1 MTNTPQTDASADA
14 AFLEKCRPK
23 LHELETVR
31 LEKLRTFKAR
41 KKLAVPVGAVLT
53 PLFGFI
59 DYFLLMLQRG
69 SDDSAAGLTLL
80 VLGGL
85 WFWVTQP
92 KRQYARAY
100 KKDIL
105 PEIARLFG
113 PFDYD
118 VKGKI
123 SMEAMK
129 PSRVVPKHTSYI
141 SEDHFS
147 GAYKGVGIQFSEI
160 ELKKKSG
167 KSTVTVFKGLAIL
180 LTNGTR
186 KFHGHTILT
195 KDQGKIGGWLK
206 KQTSNMARAD
216 LVDPEFE
223 RLFDVFTTD
232 QVEARYL
239 IDPRI
244 VENLKAL
251 YKDYSGDK
259 MMGAFYDDHFLI
271 MIGSNVNHFEPA
283 SIETPAT
290 NEESLLAMKHEIA
303 QILSIVDRLS
313 LYDPKT
319 ARAAAA

>member
-1 MTNTPQTDASADA
+1 MSDIQNYDATSDA

-23 LHELETVR
+23 LRELEETR
-31 LEKLRTFKAR
+31 LEKLGVYAFR
-41 KKLAVPVGAVLT
+41 KKIAWPIAAVLT
-53 PLFGFI
+53 PIFGFI
-59 DYFLLMLQRG
+59 DYWLLMLQRG
-69 SDDSAAGLTLL
+69 SDDGAAGLSIL

-85 WFWVTQP
+85 WAWVSAP

-105 PEIARLFG
+105 PDIARLFG
-113 PFDYD
+113 NFDYD

-123 SMEAMK
+123 PMEAMK
-129 PSRVVPKHTSYI
+129 PSKVVPKHTSYK
-141 SEDHFS
+141 SEDHFTGS
-147 GAYKGVGIQFSEI
+147 YKGVSIDFSEI
-160 ELKKKSG
+160 DLKKKSG
-167 KSTVTVFKGLAIL
+167 KRTVTVFKGLAIL
-180 LTNGTR
+180 LTSGTR

-195 KDQGKIGGWLK
+195 KDQGKIGGWFK

-239 IDPRI
+239 IDPLI

-251 YKDYSGDK
+251 YTDYSGDK

-271 MIGSNVNHFEPA
+271 LIGSKVNHFEPA

-290 NEESLLAMKHEIA
+290 DAESLLAMKHEIA

>member
-1 MTNTPQTDASADA
+1 MSNAQHHDPASDA
-14 AFLEKCRPK
+14 AFLEQCRPK
-23 LHELETVR
+23 LRELETIR
-31 LEKLRTFKAR
+31 LEKLRAFERR
-41 KKLAVPVGAVLT
+41 KKLALPVGAVLT

-69 SDDSAAGLTLL
+69 SEDGAAGLTIL

-85 WFWVTQP
+85 WAWVTHP

-105 PEIARLFG
+105 PEIVCLFG
-113 PFDYD
+113 NFQYD
-118 VKGKI
+118 MKGKI
-123 SMEAMK
+123 PMDAMK
-129 PSRVVPKHTSYI
+129 PSKVVPKYTSYR

-195 KDQGKIGGWLK
+195 KDQGKIGGWFK
-206 KQTSNMARAD
+206 KQTSNMTRAD

-251 YKDYSGDK
+251 YNDYSGDK

-271 MIGSNVNHFEPA
+271 MIGSKVNHFEPA
-283 SIETPAT
+283 SIQTPAT

-319 ARAAAA
+319 ARAAA